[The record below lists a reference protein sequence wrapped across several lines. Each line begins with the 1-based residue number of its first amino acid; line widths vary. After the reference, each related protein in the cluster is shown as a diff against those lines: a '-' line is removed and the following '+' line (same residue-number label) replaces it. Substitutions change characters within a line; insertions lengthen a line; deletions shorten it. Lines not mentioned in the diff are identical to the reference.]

1 MDLCTAT
8 ASTQFDILQFLWKVL
23 YVLTNLSF
31 CIKVSKMEHEAKM
44 FMFPVFPF
52 SEEQQG

>member
-8 ASTQFDILQFLWKVL
+8 ASTQFDILQFLCKVL

-52 SEEQQG
+52 SEEQ